1 MFPTKLICWFAAAA
15 LVAESG
21 CRGAGETYDSTAG
34 PSESPSYQASAASPA
49 VQPVYAVSDVPRANS
64 HSRVFPLPAGPSGCP
79 SCRTSGASPAVQ
91 PVYAISDDPRANR
104 NLGVTPLPRT
114 NSSPAR
120 IQRICPVTGAQLGSM
135 GAPVPVA
142 IGDNTVYVCCAGCRD
157 KVMHDPETHLARVD
171 AELRGAQ

>member
-21 CRGAGETYDSTAG
+21 CRGAGETYDSAGG
-34 PSESPSYQASAASPA
+34 PSESPSYQAYAVSPA
-49 VQPVYAVSDVPRANS
+49 VQPVYAASDVPRENS
-64 HSRVFPLPAGPSGCP
+64 DSRVPPLPAGPSGCH
-79 SCRTSGASPAVQ
+79 SCRASGASPAVQ

-114 NSSPAR
+114 APAR

-157 KVMHDPETHLARVD
+157 KVTQDPETHLARVD